1 MNFVDLAQKNQKV
14 VDNKS
19 EKEYNALKKTSLST
33 EKTAQNKLSQ
43 QGDAVDERNQTDPAR
58 LKEAEVRT
66 WTDYVKTYGLYE
78 IWLLGFLLLVAR
90 QSISVMTVPGI
101 WQNMWTGTAAG

>member
-1 MNFVDLAQKNQKV
+1 MNLVDLAQKNQKV

-43 QGDAVDERNQTDPAR
+43 QGDAIDFA
-58 LKEAEVRT
+58 
-66 WTDYVKTYGLYE
+66 KTVQYDK
-78 IWLLGFLLLVAR
+78 
-90 QSISVMTVPGI
+90 
-101 WQNMWTGTAAG
+101 